1 MYQDSLEEVNNVKS
15 EYEARLIK
23 ANDNYIV
30 VKAENEVLKE
40 KVDVLFK
47 LGRSYINNSVKQR
60 STDQVDSQSQEEEI
74 QIVEEASDNLEDLKG
89 WTTKKMR

>member
-23 ANDNYIV
+23 ANDNYVV

-47 LGRSYINNSVKQR
+47 LGRSYLNNNAKMKNTDKTEQEIR
-60 STDQVDSQSQEEEI
+60 SSEDTEDNDVQEVHI
-74 QIVEEASDNLEDLKG
+74 D
-89 WTTKKMR
+89 